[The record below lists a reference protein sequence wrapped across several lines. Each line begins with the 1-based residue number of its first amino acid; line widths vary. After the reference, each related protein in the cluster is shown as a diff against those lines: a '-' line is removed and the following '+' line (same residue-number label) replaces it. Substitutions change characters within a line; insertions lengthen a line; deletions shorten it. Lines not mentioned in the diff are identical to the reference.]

1 MYLRHTAARS
11 AAPYARTAVKT
22 TFKST
27 DAMAGPSEEADAVD
41 LKMTLLEFRLSAG
54 LSKGEASRKLASA
67 CRRAAPIEL
76 TAKTLSEP
84 PRLSLGCPVLD
95 EYLDGGPS
103 TRGLIE
109 LCGESGSGKTQLC
122 LQTSLAAT
130 AGGGNDD
137 AHVLYIC
144 TEERFPEK
152 RLRQMDPSAVRGERV
167 LVAQLGE
174 WPMLIQCLEGSLP
187 ALRRTR
193 RVTLLVIDS
202 VAALLR
208 ADPERAEGVRRLGA
222 LLDGLWRSGIAVLCV
237 NQVTDVPGGRTA
249 PSLGPGW
256 ANLVTTRL
264 VTSRSRSGVRALR
277 VAFAPS
283 MSPREACRFVI
294 TADGVRGVR

>member
-1 MYLRHTAARS
+1 
-11 AAPYARTAVKT
+11 
-22 TFKST
+22 
-27 DAMAGPSEEADAVD
+27 MAGTSEDAVD
-41 LKMTLLEFRLSAG
+41 LKLTLLEFRLSAG
-54 LSKGEASRKLASA
+54 LSKTEASQKLASA
-67 CRRAAPIEL
+67 CRHAAPAEL
-76 TAKTLSEP
+76 EARTLSLEEP
-84 PRLSLGCPVLD
+84 RRLSLGCPVLD

-122 LQTSLAAT
+122 LQTALAA
-130 AGGGNDD
+130 AANDD

-152 RLRQMDPSAVRGERV
+152 RLRQMDPREERGDRV

-174 WPMLIQCLEGSLP
+174 WPMLIQCLESSLP

-208 ADPERAEGVRRLGA
+208 ADPERSEGVRRLGA
-222 LLDGLWRSGIAVLCV
+222 LLDALWRSGIAVLCV

-264 VTSRSRSGVRALR
+264 VTARSTSGVRYLR

-283 MSPREACRFVI
+283 MTPREQPCRFVV
-294 TADGVRGVR
+294 TGAGVRGVAGS

>member
-1 MYLRHTAARS
+1 
-11 AAPYARTAVKT
+11 
-22 TFKST
+22 
-27 DAMAGPSEEADAVD
+27 MAGTSEDVDSSPCD
-41 LKMTLLEFRLSAG
+41 LKLTLLELRLSAG
-54 LSKGEASRKLASA
+54 LSKIEASRRLASA
-67 CRRAAPIEL
+67 CHHAAPAEL
-76 TAKTLSEP
+76 EASALPENL

-95 EYLDGGPS
+95 EYLDGGAS
-103 TRGLIE
+103 SRGLIE

-122 LQTSLAAT
+122 LQTALAA
-130 AGGGNDD
+130 AASSED

-152 RLRQMDPSAVRGERV
+152 RLRQMDPGEERGDRV

-174 WPMLIQCLEGSLP
+174 WPMLVQCLESSLP

-222 LLDGLWRSGIAVLCV
+222 LLDSLWRSGIAVLCV

-264 VTSRSRSGVRALR
+264 LTARSTSGVRYLR
-277 VAFAPS
+277 VAFAPFT
-283 MSPREACRFVI
+283 SPKERPCRFVV
-294 TADGVRGVR
+294 TETGVWGVAGS

>member
-1 MYLRHTAARS
+1 MAA
-11 AAPYARTAVKT
+11 YARTPVKT
-22 TFKST
+22 TSKSA
-27 DAMAGPSEEADAVD
+27 DAMAGPPEDVDAVD

-67 CRRAAPIEL
+67 CRRAAAIGL
-76 TAKTLSEP
+76 AANTLSEP

-122 LQTSLAAT
+122 LQASLAAT
-130 AGGGNDD
+130 AVGDD
-137 AHVLYIC
+137 AHVLYVC

-187 ALRRTR
+187 GLRRTR

-208 ADPERAEGVRRLGA
+208 ADPERAQGLRRLGA
-222 LLDGLWRSGIAVLCV
+222 LLDGLWRSGVAVLCV

-264 VTSRSRSGVRALR
+264 VTSRSPSGVRALR

-283 MSPREACRFVI
+283 MSPREPCRFAI

>member
-1 MYLRHTAARS
+1 
-11 AAPYARTAVKT
+11 
-22 TFKST
+22 
-27 DAMAGPSEEADAVD
+27 MAGTSEDVVDSSVD
-41 LKMTLLEFRLSAG
+41 LKLTLLELRLSAG
-54 LSKGEASRKLASA
+54 LSQSEASRKLASA
-67 CRRAAPIEL
+67 CQRAAPAEIE
-76 TAKTLSEP
+76 ARTLSEEL

-95 EYLDGGPS
+95 EYLDGGPI

-122 LQTSLAAT
+122 LQTSLAA
-130 AGGGNDD
+130 ASRNDD

-152 RLRQMDPSAVRGERV
+152 RLRQMDPSEVRGDRV

-174 WPMLIQCLEGSLP
+174 WPMLIQCLESSLP
-187 ALRRTR
+187 ALRRSR
-193 RVTLLVIDS
+193 HVTLLVIDS

-208 ADPERAEGVRRLGA
+208 ADPERAEGLRRLGA
-222 LLDGLWRSGIAVLCV
+222 LLDALWRSGMAVLCV

-264 VTSRSRSGVRALR
+264 VTSRSTSGVRTLR

-283 MSPREACRFVI
+283 MSPRERPCRFVI
-294 TADGVRGVR
+294 TGGGVSGVR

>member
-1 MYLRHTAARS
+1 
-11 AAPYARTAVKT
+11 
-22 TFKST
+22 
-27 DAMAGPSEEADAVD
+27 MAGTSEDAVD
-41 LKMTLLEFRLSAG
+41 SSSVDLKLTLLEFRLSAWP
-54 LSKGEASRKLASA
+54 K
-67 CRRAAPIEL
+67 
-76 TAKTLSEP
+76 P

-122 LQTSLAAT
+122 LQTALAA
-130 AGGGNDD
+130 AAASED

-152 RLRQMDPSAVRGERV
+152 RLRQMDPSEERGDRV

-174 WPMLIQCLEGSLP
+174 WPMLIQCLESSLP

-222 LLDGLWRSGIAVLCV
+222 LLDALWRSGIAVLCV

-249 PSLGPGW
+249 PSLGPG
-256 ANLVTTRL
+256 R
-264 VTSRSRSGVRALR
+264 
-277 VAFAPS
+277 P
-283 MSPREACRFVI
+283 CRFVV
-294 TADGVRGVR
+294 AGAGVRGVAGS